1 MCVSVLVSVC
11 VCVSVVNKMTS
22 VWHKHRNIR
31 QFGDDANDAPV
42 RPRDTESSVSPV
54 ESSRVEFRKMSPC
67 HKRVSCCCPPPPSP
81 CTFSLLW
88 WLRVRC
94 LLACYSYIHNTKANG
109 TWQPSQHHFL
119 RHSVSLA
126 RSLSFTL
133 CLCQLCCVCM
143 CVCAIYSYA
152 DCRDNASVC
161 VCEQRKTHNRERERA
176 GERKKER
183 CTANGSEA
191 LQATGKADVNLKI
204 LRNWIKVKIL

>member
-1 MCVSVLVSVC
+1 
-11 VCVSVVNKMTS
+11 MTS

-67 HKRVSCCCPPPPSP
+67 HKLVSCCCPPPP
-81 CTFSLLW
+81 CTVSLLW

-119 RHSVSLA
+119 RHSVLLA
-126 RSLSFTL
+126 RSLSV
-133 CLCQLCCVCM
+133 CVCVNCAQRVCM
-143 CVCAIYSYA
+143 CVCVIYSYA
-152 DCRDNASVC
+152 DCRDNARVC
-161 VCEQRKTHNRERERA
+161 VCSGRHTTEKEREREQEK
-176 GERKKER
+176 ERKSPARQTEAKR
-183 CTANGSEA
+183 CRQPAKRMLT
-191 LQATGKADVNLKI
+191 
-204 LRNWIKVKIL
+204 

>member
-1 MCVSVLVSVC
+1 
-11 VCVSVVNKMTS
+11 MTS

-67 HKRVSCCCPPPPSP
+67 HKLVSCCCPPPS
-81 CTFSLLW
+81 CTYTLLW

-126 RSLSFTL
+126 RSLSLSQSVFVSTVL
-133 CLCQLCCVCM
+133 GVCVCV
-143 CVCAIYSYA
+143 CVWFTVTLIAGIMPE
-152 DCRDNASVC
+152 SVC
-161 VCEQRKTHNRERERA
+161 VCSGRHTTEKERERA

>member
-1 MCVSVLVSVC
+1 MRTMRPSGHETPKVPWVLL
-11 VCVSVVNKMTS
+11 
-22 VWHKHRNIR
+22 
-31 QFGDDANDAPV
+31 
-42 RPRDTESSVSPV
+42 
-54 ESSRVEFRKMSPC
+54 SRVELSLEK
-67 HKRVSCCCPPPPSP
+67 CPPATSSCPVAVPPSP
-81 CTFSLLW
+81 CTFALLW

-126 RSLSFTL
+126 RSLSLSLSL
-133 CLCQLCCVCM
+133 CLCQLCLVYVCV
-143 CVCAIYSYA
+143 IYSYA
-152 DCRDNASVC
+152 DCRDNARVC
-161 VCEQRKTHNRERERA
+161 VCVQRKTHNRERDRA

>member
-1 MCVSVLVSVC
+1 
-11 VCVSVVNKMTS
+11 MTS

-67 HKRVSCCCPPPPSP
+67 HKLVSCCCPPSP
-81 CTFSLLW
+81 CTFSMLW

-126 RSLSFTL
+126 RSLSL
-133 CLCQLCCVCM
+133 SLSVCVCVNCARCM
-143 CVCAIYSYA
+143 CVCVIYSYA
-152 DCRDNASVC
+152 DCRDNARVC
-161 VCEQRKTHNRERERA
+161 VCVCAAEDTQQRKREWA
-176 GERKKER
+176 GERKKVR

>member
-1 MCVSVLVSVC
+1 MRTMRPSGHETPKVPWVLL
-11 VCVSVVNKMTS
+11 
-22 VWHKHRNIR
+22 
-31 QFGDDANDAPV
+31 
-42 RPRDTESSVSPV
+42 
-54 ESSRVEFRKMSPC
+54 SRVELSLEKCPPC
-67 HKRVSCCCPPPPSP
+67 HKRVSCCCPPPP
-81 CTFSLLW
+81 CTVSLLW

-126 RSLSFTL
+126 RSLTHSL
-133 CLCQLCCVCM
+133 GVCVNCAW
-143 CVCAIYSYA
+143 CV
-152 DCRDNASVC
+152 SVC
-161 VCEQRKTHNRERERA
+161 VWFTVTLIAGIMPECVCVCSGRHTTEKERARA
-176 GERKKER
+176 GERKKAR

>member
-1 MCVSVLVSVC
+1 MCVCVWVCLLVC

-67 HKRVSCCCPPPPSP
+67 HKLVSCCCPPSP
-81 CTFSLLW
+81 CTVSLLW

-126 RSLSFTL
+126 RSLSQSVFVSTVL
-133 CLCQLCCVCM
+133 G
-143 CVCAIYSYA
+143 
-152 DCRDNASVC
+152 VC
-161 VCEQRKTHNRERERA
+161 VCVWFTVTLIA
-176 GERKKER
+176 GIMPE
-183 CTANGSEA
+183 C
-191 LQATGKADVNLKI
+191 VC
-204 LRNWIKVKIL
+204 V

>member
-1 MCVSVLVSVC
+1 
-11 VCVSVVNKMTS
+11 MTS

-67 HKRVSCCCPPPPSP
+67 HKLVSCCCPPPPLPSY
-81 CTFSLLW
+81 TLSLLW

-126 RSLSFTL
+126 RSLTHSL
-133 CLCQLCCVCM
+133 CVCVNCAW
-143 CVCAIYSYA
+143 CV
-152 DCRDNASVC
+152 SVC
-161 VCEQRKTHNRERERA
+161 VWFTVTLIAGIMPECVCVQRKTHNRERER
-176 GERKKER
+176 ERKKER